1 MKTFSLGLLAGV
13 ALGAPL
19 GLFLARR
26 PAPPP
31 SPPSPSADARL
42 DAAKTEIARLSA
54 RVAELETAAKA
65 PPPAPPPPPAAA
77 PAARPA
83 LAARFGALLE
93 KGFAGLGGAEMRE
106 LLEEVKAR
114 GAEGVDFLERRL
126 REGESSQERFLAA
139 AALEG
144 AKDPEAVAA
153 LAEALRSDP
162 DDLVRRMASHAI
174 ASLGGGG
181 AEAPLRAAM
190 GSDKDWG
197 VRVNSAYGLAKLGK
211 DDGLR
216 LLEESYLSRETP
228 AEYRLAVLGGL
239 ADVAAPSSAPLFRR
253 ILGDTKDAAYLLM
266 AVGALAK
273 MKDVGS
279 RAELERLAAAG
290 DLPPSVREAARKAAD
305 ELGK

>member
-13 ALGAPL
+13 ILGAPL
-19 GLFLARR
+19 GLLLARR

-31 SPPSPSADARL
+31 PPPSPSADARL
-42 DAAKTEIARLSA
+42 DSAKTEITRLSA
-54 RVAELETAAKA
+54 RVAELETAA
-65 PPPAPPPPPAAA
+65 PPAPPPPPAAA
-77 PAARPA
+77 TAARPA
-83 LAARFGALLE
+83 LAERFGALLE
-93 KGFAGLGGAEMRE
+93 KGFAGLGAAEMRE

-114 GAEGVDFLERRL
+114 GAEGVAFLARRL

-190 GSDKDWG
+190 SSDKDWG

-216 LLEESYLSRETP
+216 LLEESYVSRETP